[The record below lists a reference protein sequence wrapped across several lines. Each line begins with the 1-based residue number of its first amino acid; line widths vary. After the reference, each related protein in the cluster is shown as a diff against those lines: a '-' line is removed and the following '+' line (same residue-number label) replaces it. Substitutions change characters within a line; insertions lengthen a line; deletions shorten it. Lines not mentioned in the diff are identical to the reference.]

1 MKQQLIQQQIQK
13 LAPLQLMLARLS
25 QLSQTDLECA
35 VLEEVEKNPFLE
47 LNDARKTD
55 TPRADQDMIW
65 QGDDIVSHFYFSS
78 NTDVME
84 SIQAEELDF
93 FDRLLIQARESGLN
107 DDDILIAEEII
118 GSLDGDGFLSGTPI
132 ENIAYKLSVEIDKVE
147 HVLKQ
152 IQKLGPAGIAARNL
166 QECMLLQLHAI
177 HEEPFVIEIIEK
189 YFESYMDGK
198 IDEIRKELDLNDEDL
213 KYAEEQIAK
222 LNPKPASG
230 HGDFMKKTIIPDVLL
245 REKDGKFYVALNETG
260 TPEVRLSETYLK
272 MLDRSDLEKD
282 AKRYLTSNKQAAQWF
297 IQAIEQRKKSI
308 ISIAQSIVHRQ
319 REILTGKREHPVP
332 MVMKDVAED
341 TGLDISTVS
350 RVVNDKYMQTPLG
363 IYELRYFFSEKAGR
377 SDGNEVSTR
386 DLEQDLIK
394 IIQNENKRKPLSDE
408 ALKIALTD
416 MGYNIARRTV
426 AKYREKAGIPGS
438 RERRKT

>member
-1 MKQQLIQQQIQK
+1 
-13 LAPLQLMLARLS
+13 
-25 QLSQTDLECA
+25 
-35 VLEEVEKNPFLE
+35 
-47 LNDARKTD
+47 
-55 TPRADQDMIW
+55 
-65 QGDDIVSHFYFSS
+65 
-78 NTDVME
+78 
-84 SIQAEELDF
+84 
-93 FDRLLIQARESGLN
+93 
-107 DDDILIAEEII
+107 
-118 GSLDGDGFLSGTPI
+118 
-132 ENIAYKLSVEIDKVE
+132 
-147 HVLKQ
+147 
-152 IQKLGPAGIAARNL
+152 
-166 QECMLLQLHAI
+166 MLLQLHAI